1 MTRVVQAELRDAF
14 DNILESYLARHRVAM
29 FNNWLFISILKQ
41 IILTWISIYMHLYPF
56 YRS

>member
-41 IILTWISIYMHLYPF
+41 IILT
-56 YRS
+56 